1 MKARVIQDPNETF
14 AFWDG
19 LAFALLKHCLKRCLL
34 LGFLSRISKSLY
46 IASHYI
52 CNTMNMELTQ
62 VRLPSKLVAELDR
75 FVKQGY
81 YASKSDLIRDA
92 IRRLLLER
100 QVGSI
105 PDTGDSVRQVRAIRQ
120 KLSKEDLDIDAINK
134 L

>member
-1 MKARVIQDPNETF
+1 
-14 AFWDG
+14 
-19 LAFALLKHCLKRCLL
+19 
-34 LGFLSRISKSLY
+34 
-46 IASHYI
+46 
-52 CNTMNMELTQ
+52 MNMELTQ

-105 PDTGDSVRQVRAIRQ
+105 PNKGDAVRQVRAVRE